1 MKRIIGTYAFC
12 HFAVDFCCVATML
25 CAVSPAL
32 RVAGPLSGAAAVVAY
47 DMFAFMLQ
55 LPIGAALDGYEGGGR
70 AAMLSYALVAAGG
83 IAAFLPGTIF
93 TIAAVALVSLGNALF
108 HCAGGVDVLA
118 RSEGRAAPSGLFIC
132 TGAFGVFLGTRA
144 SDVFGTLL
152 LGAIIAL
159 MLASALGT
167 FLLVP
172 GSRGRGARHEIELP
186 RLSPAARTAIV
197 LLVITVALRSYAG
210 MVMAFPWKGELPL
223 AIIAVCA
230 VVAGKAAGGLVADRI
245 GLVRTSALSLGLA
258 ALLFPIGWSVPAA
271 GVAATFLFNFTMPI
285 TLIALAELMPENR
298 GLAFGAASFAL
309 AVGAAPALM
318 GLSAA
323 SGPALCILSLVSL
336 AALLAGL
343 AAARRSADG

>member
-83 IAAFLPGTIF
+83 IAAFLPETVF
-93 TIAAVALVSLGNALF
+93 TIAAVALVSVGNALF

-159 MLASALGT
+159 RRASALGT
-167 FLLVP
+167 FLVVP
-172 GSRGRGARHEIELP
+172 GSRGRG
-186 RLSPAARTAIV
+186 
-197 LLVITVALRSYAG
+197 
-210 MVMAFPWKGELPL
+210 
-223 AIIAVCA
+223 
-230 VVAGKAAGGLVADRI
+230 
-245 GLVRTSALSLGLA
+245 
-258 ALLFPIGWSVPAA
+258 
-271 GVAATFLFNFTMPI
+271 
-285 TLIALAELMPENR
+285 
-298 GLAFGAASFAL
+298 
-309 AVGAAPALM
+309 
-318 GLSAA
+318 
-323 SGPALCILSLVSL
+323 
-336 AALLAGL
+336 
-343 AAARRSADG
+343 

>member
-32 RVAGPLSGAAAVVAY
+32 RQAGPLSGAAAVVAY

-70 AAMLSYALVAAGG
+70 AAMLSYVLVAAGG
-83 IAAFLPGTIF
+83 AAAFLPGTAV
-93 TIAAVALVSLGNALF
+93 AAVALVSVGNALF

-223 AIIAVCA
+223 AVIAVCA

>member
-32 RVAGPLSGAAAVVAY
+32 RQAGPLSGAAAVVAY

-55 LPIGAALDGYEGGGR
+55 LPIGAVLDGYEGGGR
-70 AAMLSYALVAAGG
+70 AAMLSYVLVAAGG
-83 IAAFLPGTIF
+83 AAAFLPGTAV
-93 TIAAVALVSLGNALF
+93 AAVALVSVGNALF
-108 HCAGGVDVLA
+108 HCAGGVDELA

-132 TGAFGVFLGTRA
+132 TGAFGVFFGARA
-144 SDVFGTLL
+144 SDL
-152 LGAIIAL
+152 LGTVLLFAIVAL
-159 MLASALGT
+159 MLASAVGT
-167 FLLVP
+167 VLLIP
-172 GSRGRGARHEIELP
+172 GSRDHSTRHEIESP

-210 MVMAFPWKGELPL
+210 MVMAFPWKGALPL
-223 AIIAVCA
+223 AVVAVCA
-230 VVAGKAAGGLVADRI
+230 VVAGKAAGGIVADRI
-245 GLVRTSALSLGLA
+245 GLAKTSALSLGLA
-258 ALLFPIGWSVPAA
+258 ALLFPIGWTIPAA

-323 SGPALCILSLVSL
+323 SGPTLCILSLVSL

>member
-32 RVAGPLSGAAAVVAY
+32 RQAGPLSGAAAVVAY

-70 AAMLSYALVAAGG
+70 AAMLSYVLVAAGG
-83 IAAFLPGTIF
+83 AAAFLPGTAV
-93 TIAAVALVSLGNALF
+93 AAVALVSVGNALF

-118 RSEGRAAPSGLFIC
+118 RSEGRAASSGLFIC
-132 TGAFGVFLGTRA
+132 TGAFGVFFGARA
-144 SDVFGTLL
+144 SDLFGTLL
-152 LGAIIAL
+152 LGAIVAL
-159 MLASALGT
+159 MLASAVGT

-172 GSRGRGARHEIELP
+172 GSRDRGTRHEIESP

-210 MVMAFPWKGELPL
+210 MVMAFPWKGALPL
-223 AIIAVCA
+223 AVVAVCA
-230 VVAGKAAGGLVADRI
+230 VVAGKAAGGIVADRI
-245 GLVRTSALSLGLA
+245 GLAKTSALSLGLA
-258 ALLFPIGWSVPAA
+258 ALLFPIGWTVPAA

>member
-1 MKRIIGTYAFC
+1 MKRIIGIYAFC

-70 AAMLSYALVAAGG
+70 AAMLSYVLVAAGG
-83 IAAFLPGTIF
+83 AAAFLPGTAV
-93 TIAAVALVSLGNALF
+93 AAVALVSVGNALF

-132 TGAFGVFLGTRA
+132 TGAFGVFFGARA
-144 SDVFGTLL
+144 SDLFGTLL
-152 LGAIIAL
+152 LGAIVAL
-159 MLASALGT
+159 MLASAVGT

-172 GSRGRGARHEIELP
+172 GSRARGTRHEIESP
-186 RLSPAARTAIV
+186 R
-197 LLVITVALRSYAG
+197 G
-210 MVMAFPWKGELPL
+210 MVMAFPWKGALPL
-223 AIIAVCA
+223 AVVAVCA
-230 VVAGKAAGGLVADRI
+230 VVAGKAAGGIVADRI
-245 GLVRTSALSLGLA
+245 GLAKTSALSLGLA
-258 ALLFPIGWSVPAA
+258 ALLFPIGWTVPAA